1 MSTIDQLNTLLA
13 SLGSQIGLPE
23 LSSDADGFCS
33 LAFDSIRLHL
43 QADAEAGSLLIF
55 TELGALPE
63 RDKLVLLEEM
73 LEANVFFSGT
83 GGATLGTLPGG
94 KAFLSQRE
102 FVAALEAPE
111 FQALLENFVSVA
123 ETWKSRLTE
132 QPEDSLPS
140 FKGIGAT
147 NPGQFA

>member
-1 MSTIDQLNTLLA
+1 MSTIDQLHAPCLSWFSNRFARALFRRGRLLLA
-13 SLGSQIGLPE
+13 RVWFHQTR
-23 LSSDADGFCS
+23 SSGRRRGWHLAD
-33 LAFDSIRLHL
+33 
-43 QADAEAGSLLIF
+43 F

-63 RDKLVLLEEM
+63 SDKLVLLEEM
-73 LEANVFFSGT
+73 LEANVFFYGT

-94 KAFLSQRE
+94 KALLSQRG

-140 FKGIGAT
+140 FGGIGAT